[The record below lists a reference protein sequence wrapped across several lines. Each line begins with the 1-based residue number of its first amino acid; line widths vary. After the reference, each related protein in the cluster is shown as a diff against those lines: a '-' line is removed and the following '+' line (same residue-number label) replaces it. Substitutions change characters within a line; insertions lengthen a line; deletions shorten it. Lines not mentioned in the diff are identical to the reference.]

1 MANSAESDES
11 AAVSTLFTKVPVLI
25 CRAERVKGEM
35 IKISVEVSNTVKICF
50 ASLLK
55 MGLLQEE
62 QIGAQ
67 GETTLMTCCLLSCTS
82 TPPETMSIPRRRK
95 FFPFRA
101 DPFSAGSK
109 NNWSSLPPLTV
120 RVNQFPLLRRKA
132 MICMS
137 SCVSD
142 QTARA

>member
-1 MANSAESDES
+1 
-11 AAVSTLFTKVPVLI
+11 
-25 CRAERVKGEM
+25 
-35 IKISVEVSNTVKICF
+35 
-50 ASLLK
+50 

-62 QIGAQ
+62 RIGAK
-67 GETTLMTCCLLSCTS
+67 GETTLMTCCLLSCTP
-82 TPPETMSIPRRRK
+82 TPPEKMSIPRRRK

-120 RVNQFPLLRRKA
+120 RVNQFPLLQRKA

-137 SCVSD
+137 SCFFFFFFD
-142 QTARA
+142 LGFTALSRIFHLYRADRSSKVGENRRTRRKTT